1 MKLLRSIAI
10 LILAASTFVPGRRMM
25 AETPAAP
32 VDVTKEGWWL
42 TPYKATKE
50 WTIGVSY
57 TDVSISYIAALQ
69 KAVQNKAKEMGVKII
84 EVDAKNDTNVELSNV
99 ENLLQQKID
108 VNVAQLPSPRNPAAI
123 SMASSRS
130 LASMSV

>member
-1 MKLLRSIAI
+1 MAQEPIVSSLS
-10 LILAASTFVPGRRMM
+10 M
-25 AETPAAP
+25 AETSAAS
-32 VDVTKEGWWL
+32 VDVTKDGWWL

-84 EVDAKNDTNVELSNV
+84 EVDAKNDTNVELSIAV
-99 ENLLQQKID
+99 RRADLSAGLMRSHIERSHTRIASA
-108 VNVAQLPSPRNPAAI
+108 VMARAA
-123 SMASSRS
+123 ADGGERREPGP
-130 LASMSV
+130 

>member
-1 MKLLRSIAI
+1 MKRLKFMAVLF
-10 LILAASTFVPGRRMM
+10 LAASTFLIGAPIK
-25 AETPAAP
+25 AETPAAS
-32 VDVTKEGWWL
+32 VDVTKDGWWL

-84 EVDAKNDTNVELSNV
+84 EVDAKNDTNVELSNRG
-99 ENLLQQKID
+99 ES
-108 VNVAQLPSPRNPAAI
+108 PSAK
-123 SMASSRS
+123 SRPF
-130 LASMSV
+130 AF

>member
-1 MKLLRSIAI
+1 MKQLISIAI
-10 LILAASTFVPGRRMM
+10 LFLAPSSTYSI
-25 AETPAAP
+25 AETPAAS
-32 VDVTKEGWWL
+32 VDVTKDGWWL

-99 ENLLQQKID
+99 EDLLQGRM
-108 VNVAQLPSPRNPAAI
+108 NLQLSREAVRK
-123 SMASSRS
+123 ASG
-130 LASMSV
+130 A

>member
-1 MKLLRSIAI
+1 MKLLRSIA
-10 LILAASTFVPGRRMM
+10 LLFLAASLFSPGSHTM
-25 AETPAAP
+25 AETPAAS
-32 VDVTKEGWWL
+32 VDIMKEGWWL

-69 KAVQNKAKEMGVKII
+69 RAVQNKAKEMGVKII

-99 ENLLQQKID
+99 ENLLQQKVD
-108 VNVAQLPSPRNPAAI
+108 LLLFEG
-123 SMASSRS
+123 AS
-130 LASMSV
+130 LKA